1 MMEDPLTSFDKE
13 AIQDFKDIL
22 AAMIAIGK
30 PAWDFFETL
39 VKENDDLDLTE
50 AVSWIDEINAR
61 KIRNA

>member
-1 MMEDPLTSFDKE
+1 MLDEDEED
-13 AIQDFKDIL
+13 QVRDFIDL
-22 AAMIAIGK
+22 LYFMTQLGK

-50 AVSWIDEINAR
+50 AVSWIDDINAR